1 MNSFSIILTQ
11 LKKLLQVALVF
22 SFITSVL
29 NAQQS
34 PQLLNSSQL
43 NVKSPDYNKIIIDS
57 DYTLEEALQGITIPA
72 SIKNK
77 LDLVTV
83 NYYGYD
89 GLLHQGQMIVDKTIK
104 EDITEIFK
112 LIEKIKFP
120 VEKVVPIAE
129 YNWSDDKSMLENNTS
144 SFNYRFV
151 SGAKILSMH
160 ARGMAIDINPKQN
173 PYVKNGMSSPAGS
186 HYEINTIGTIG
197 PESQLVKAFK
207 KRGWIWGGE
216 WKNLKDYQHF
226 EKKLK

>member
-1 MNSFSIILTQ
+1 MNSFSIIVPQ
-11 LKKLLQVALVF
+11 LKKLLQVVLVF

-29 NAQQS
+29 SAQQS
-34 PQLLNSSQL
+34 TQLLNNSVD
-43 NVKSPDYNKIIIDS
+43 NVQPPDYKKIIIDS

-89 GLLHQGQMIVDKTIK
+89 GFLHQGQMIVDIAIK
-104 EDITEIFK
+104 EDITEIFE
-112 LIEKIKFP
+112 LIEEIKFP
-120 VEKVVPIAE
+120 VEKVIPITE
-129 YNWSDDKSMLENNTS
+129 YDWSDDKSMLGNNTS

-151 SGAKILSMH
+151 SGSKILSMH

-173 PYVKNGMSSPAGS
+173 PYVKNGNSSPAGS
-186 HYEINTIGTIG
+186 NYEINTDGTIS

-207 KRGWIWGGE
+207 KRGWTWGGD

>member
-1 MNSFSIILTQ
+1 MNSFSIIVTQ
-11 LKKLLQVALVF
+11 HKKLLRVVLVF
-22 SFITSVL
+22 SYITSVL

-43 NVKSPDYNKIIIDS
+43 NIKSPDSNKIIIDS

-89 GLLHQGQMIVDKTIK
+89 GLLHKGQMIVDKITK

-129 YNWSDDKSMLENNTS
+129 YKWSDDRSMLENNAS
-144 SFNYRFV
+144 LFNYRFV
-151 SGAKILSMH
+151 SGSKILSMH
-160 ARGMAIDINPKQN
+160 AMGMAIDINPKQN
-173 PYVKNGMSSPAGS
+173 PYIKNGKSSPAGS

-207 KRGWIWGGE
+207 KRGWIWGGD
-216 WKNLKDYQHF
+216 WKSLKDYQHF

>member
-1 MNSFSIILTQ
+1 MNSFSIIVTQ
-11 LKKLLQVALVF
+11 LKKLVQVVLVF
-22 SFITSVL
+22 SFITSIL

-34 PQLLNSSQL
+34 SQLLNNSVDNIQPL
-43 NVKSPDYNKIIIDS
+43 DYKKIIIDS

-89 GLLHQGQMIVDKTIK
+89 GFLHQGQIIVDKAIK
-104 EDITEIFK
+104 EDITEIFE
-112 LIEKIKFP
+112 LIEEIKFP
-120 VEKVVPIAE
+120 VEKVIPITE
-129 YNWSDDKSMLENNTS
+129 YNWSDDRSMLGNNTS

-151 SGAKILSMH
+151 SGSKILSMH
-160 ARGMAIDINPKQN
+160 AKGMAIDINPNQN
-173 PYVKNGMSSPAGS
+173 PYVKNGNSSPAGS
-186 HYEINTIGTIG
+186 QYEINAIGTIG
-197 PESQLVKAFK
+197 PESQLVKEFK

-216 WKNLKDYQHF
+216 WKSLKDYQHF